1 MTSHKGKGN
10 RRLRVCGAVA
20 NNSSLITSLGIGWR
34 GWGNVFRFRDYAID
48 FARARHSPTPFY
60 NSPLLPRDVTLM
72 SKKYPWIGY
81 FLVIYIKT
89 RRKMWWTR
97 KLLSFSINEWYEFL
111 NFLHLS
117 LQHERSIINSTTVHN
132 FIGER
137 VRRRIFATWLF
148 QSQRR
153 KFRLVT

>member
-34 GWGNVFRFRDYAID
+34 GWGNIFRFRDYAID

-72 SKKYPWIGY
+72 SVDRI
-81 FLVIYIKT
+81 FSRNIYKDT
-89 RRKMWWTR
+89 YRKIWWTR

-117 LQHERSIINSTTVHN
+117 LQRERSIINSTTVHN

-137 VRRRIFATWLF
+137 VRRRMFATWLF

>member
-34 GWGNVFRFRDYAID
+34 GWGNIFRFRDYAID
-48 FARARHSPTPFY
+48 FARAHHSPTPFY

-72 SKKYPWIGY
+72 SVDRI
-81 FLVIYIKT
+81 FSRNIYKDT
-89 RRKMWWTR
+89 YRKIWWTR

-117 LQHERSIINSTTVHN
+117 LQRERSIINSTTVHN

-137 VRRRIFATWLF
+137 VRRRMFATWLF

>member
-81 FLVIYIKT
+81 FLVIYIKIHIE
-89 RRKMWWTR
+89 KSDEQG
-97 KLLSFSINEWYEFL
+97 SFYPSRLTNDT
-111 NFLHLS
+111 NF
-117 LQHERSIINSTTVHN
+117 
-132 FIGER
+132 
-137 VRRRIFATWLF
+137 
-148 QSQRR
+148 
-153 KFRLVT
+153 